1 VTAFSDLIR
10 EYATALKAACGGQ
23 DRYVLAGMAL
33 GIKSRDWAQASARC
47 IASRPPL
54 LGAALNADNV
64 ETLDFVVDL
73 SIAGPLHEQIS
84 DLPPG
89 TRISGLTFAGDST

>member
-1 VTAFSDLIR
+1 
-10 EYATALKAACGGQ
+10 
-23 DRYVLAGMAL
+23 
-33 GIKSRDWAQASARC
+33 
-47 IASRPPL
+47 
-54 LGAALNADNV
+54 LNADNV

-73 SIAGPLHEQIS
+73 SIAGPLHEQMS